1 MSRSVRD
8 IFKGV
13 RDADKNFRKTLKSN
27 PDLKKEWDEMQRE
40 NKILLDGF
48 RTATEAELNILKRKY
63 QSDTENLLKEAH
75 EKDEELEA
83 IFASRKRAFLEK
95 HFP

>member
-1 MSRSVRD
+1 MNRSVKGV
-8 IFKGV
+8 FKGV
-13 RDADKNFRKTLKSN
+13 RDADKDFRKTLESD

-63 QSDTENLLKEAH
+63 QSDTENLLEEAH
-75 EKDEELEA
+75 EKAEELEA
-83 IFASRKRAFLEK
+83 IFASRKRAFLEE